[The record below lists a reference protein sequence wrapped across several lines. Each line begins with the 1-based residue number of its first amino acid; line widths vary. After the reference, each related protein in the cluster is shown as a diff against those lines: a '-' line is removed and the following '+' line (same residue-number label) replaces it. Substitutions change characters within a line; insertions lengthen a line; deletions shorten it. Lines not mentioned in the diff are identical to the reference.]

1 MTLSDLQGHY
11 QNLVLLEEAE
21 TALKD
26 IRDIQAVNYDRVQGN
41 SVELHRQ
48 TEAKAL
54 LIEKQQQRVRELQYI
69 IDEFKR
75 EQLQPFFDEVDKA
88 DDIKLWNYLYMR
100 YAGGYRWAEIAD
112 FFHDSTDAVK
122 SRCARYLRT
131 HLQK

>member
-21 TALKD
+21 TALRD
-26 IRDIQAVNYDRVQGN
+26 IRDIQAVNYDRVQ
-41 SVELHRQ
+41 SHSFELHRQ

-54 LIEKQQQRVRELQYI
+54 LIEKQLQRVKELQYV
-69 IDEFKR
+69 IDEFNR
-75 EQLQPFFDEVDKA
+75 EQLQPFL
-88 DDIKLWNYLYMR
+88 DIVYKTSELKLWNYLYLR
-100 YAGGYRWAEIAD
+100 YVVGYQWGEIAD
-112 FFHDSTDAVK
+112 FFHDSKDAVK